1 MKIPELLKFVPKT
14 LGGVL
19 VVLIGAGI
27 QYIPVIGQV
36 AGEAVISAGV
46 MAILYGL
53 TDKVIRYRQ
62 GGDVLKNEKYVAR
75 KVRATLTK

>member
-1 MKIPELLKFVPKT
+1 MKTPGFLKFVPKT

-19 VVLIGAGI
+19 VVLLGAGI
-27 QYIPVIGQV
+27 QFIPVIGQV

-62 GGDVLKNEKYVAR
+62 GDDAFQNEKYVAR
-75 KVRATLTK
+75 KVRATWKR

>member
-1 MKIPELLKFVPKT
+1 MKLPDVLKFVPKT

-36 AGEAVISAGV
+36 AGETVISAGV

-62 GGDVLKNEKYVAR
+62 GGDVFQNEKHVAR
-75 KVRATLTK
+75 KVRATFTK

>member
-1 MKIPELLKFVPKT
+1 MKIPDVLKFVPKT

-27 QYIPVIGQV
+27 QHIPVIGQV
-36 AGEAVISAGV
+36 AGDAVISAGV
-46 MAILYGL
+46 MAILYGI

-62 GGDVLKNEKYVAR
+62 GGDIMQNEKYVAR
-75 KVRATLTK
+75 KVRATWKK

>member
-1 MKIPELLKFVPKT
+1 MKIPEMLKFLPKT
-14 LGGVL
+14 LGGIL
-19 VVLIGAGI
+19 VVLIGAGL

-53 TDKVIRYRQ
+53 TDKVIRYRH
-62 GGDVLKNEKYVAR
+62 GGDVFQNEKYVAQ
-75 KVRATLTK
+75 KVRATWTK